1 MEESLVLVAVMLC
14 ILAAAGISKRILGT
28 ILTLP
33 MVYVTLGFLLS
44 ERVLGIV
51 AVGPENELVRVITE
65 LTLVLV
71 LASDASRID
80 PRMLLR
86 DHSLPQRLLGIGL
99 PLTMLFGTLIA
110 YVMFGTLGLWGA
122 AILGVLLSPTD
133 ASLGLAVVTNP
144 RVPVRIRQALNI
156 ESGLND
162 GIAMPFLLLAISMAV
177 ATEQVAIGIGSFL
190 GQVLVQI
197 LLGCLAGVVVGAL
210 GTLFIELGHKRG
222 WMSSEFQKISGIA
235 LALLAY
241 GVAELV
247 GGNGFVA
254 AFAFGATVGTW
265 RKSEISEVL
274 YEHVEVEVELLVLL
288 TFLIFGAVLL
298 PPALEHVD
306 GTVALYAIISLT
318 VVRMVPVAIGLIG
331 SKVRPIT
338 SLFLGWFGPRGVASI
353 LYIFTILETEA
364 LEGKE
369 LIYTVTMITVL
380 FSVFAHGVT
389 AAPLA
394 NWYGKRVAE
403 AEAKDPDSAEQQEV
417 PEMPLRAYPA
427 SRRGGGNEGE

>member
-33 MVYVTLGFLLS
+33 MVYVALGFLLS

-190 GQVLVQI
+190 GQVLAQI

-254 AFAFGATVGTW
+254 AFAFGATVGNW
-265 RKSEISEVL
+265 RKSEISKVL
-274 YEHVEVEVELLVLL
+274 HEHVEVEVELLILL

-298 PPALEHVD
+298 PPALERVD

-318 VVRMVPVAIGLIG
+318 VVRMVPAAIGLIG

-353 LYIFTILETEA
+353 LYIFTILDTEA

-369 LIYTVTMITVL
+369 LIYAVTMITVL
-380 FSVFAHGVT
+380 FSIFAHGVT

-403 AEAKDPDSAEQQEV
+403 AEEPDSAEQQEV